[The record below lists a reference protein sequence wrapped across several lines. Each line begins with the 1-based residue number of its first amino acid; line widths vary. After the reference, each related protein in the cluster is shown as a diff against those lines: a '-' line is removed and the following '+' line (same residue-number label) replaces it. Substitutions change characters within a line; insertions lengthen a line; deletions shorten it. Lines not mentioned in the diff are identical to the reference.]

1 MLKLIPISI
10 QFLTTL
16 VVPSE
21 IIMVDDG
28 STVSYHKTV
37 NVTCKEKLLMD
48 TFSGWELDLVKPLD
62 ELQVN
67 YLFILYKSQFLY
79 KFYYILD

>member
-1 MLKLIPISI
+1 
-10 QFLTTL
+10 
-16 VVPSE
+16 
-21 IIMVDDG
+21 MVDDG
-28 STVSYHKTV
+28 SAVSYHKTL

>member
-48 TFSGWELDLVKPLD
+48 TFSGWEHDLVKPLD
-62 ELQVN
+62 ELQV
-67 YLFILYKSQFLY
+67 
-79 KFYYILD
+79 

>member
-1 MLKLIPISI
+1 
-10 QFLTTL
+10 
-16 VVPSE
+16 
-21 IIMVDDG
+21 MVDDG
-28 STVSYHKTV
+28 SAVSYHKTV

-67 YLFILYKSQFLY
+67 YH
-79 KFYYILD
+79 YILNESQLGYNFQYISD

>member
-1 MLKLIPISI
+1 
-10 QFLTTL
+10 
-16 VVPSE
+16 
-21 IIMVDDG
+21 MVDDG
-28 STVSYHKTV
+28 SAVSYHKTV

-67 YLFILYKSQFLY
+67 YLFILNESQFLY